1 MINHEPE
8 CPWPDEPCGHE
19 PMHDRQPLFCVACL
33 TECIC
38 ARLRVCEQRVLAGNE
53 RCIKASTEANHRIAY
68 RLGRDAGLDAAQDAM
83 LKDHRPL
90 PVIECACG
98 WGKDCPECGEE
109 SNRVVGYACLVCCNS
124 FGDHAYCDDDTH
136 LHHQDGLWTGPHCP
150 VIASIDALK
159 EKP

>member
-1 MINHEPE
+1 MTDHLPE
-8 CPWPDEPCGHE
+8 CIFKPENVDSAKGIRWGGRP
-19 PMHDRQPLFCVACL
+19 
-33 TECIC
+33 CIC
-38 ARLRVCEQRVLAGNE
+38 DELRACEQRIGNV
-53 RCIKASTEANHRIAY
+53 ISASLVGGYDWRQGY
-68 RLGRDAGLDAAQDAM
+68 LAGLDAAREAV

-124 FGDHAYCDDDTH
+124 FGDHAYCDDMHDDTH

>member
-1 MINHEPE
+1 MTDHLPE
-8 CPWPDEPCGHE
+8 CSWPEKPCGPRHE

-38 ARLRVCEQRVLAGNE
+38 ARLRACEQRVREKYADVSAIWNDGYG
-53 RCIKASTEANHRIAY
+53 H
-68 RLGRDAGLDAAQDAM
+68 GLYAAREAM

-124 FGDHAYCDDDTH
+124 FGDHAYCDDMHYDDDTH
-136 LHHQDGLWTGPHCP
+136 LHHQDGMWTGPHCP